1 LDFGSIYSTC
11 FEIDDMNFEDSSLI
25 YDNVGNINV
34 FFVSKNVSLDTYI
47 TSLSI
52 LEPFILG
59 F

>member
-34 FFVSKNVSLDTYI
+34 IFVSKNVSLDT
-47 TSLSI
+47 
-52 LEPFILG
+52 
-59 F
+59 